1 MPFGFT
7 GSTNE
12 IKTFSL
18 NECIIKKKCVLER
31 EITEIERSAF
41 EKGRWRG
48 GREENRR
55 KRSCLSCPPNK

>member
-41 EKGRWRG
+41 EKGRWREG
-48 GREENRR
+48 RGREQE
-55 KRSCLSCPPNK
+55 KKKLLELPTK